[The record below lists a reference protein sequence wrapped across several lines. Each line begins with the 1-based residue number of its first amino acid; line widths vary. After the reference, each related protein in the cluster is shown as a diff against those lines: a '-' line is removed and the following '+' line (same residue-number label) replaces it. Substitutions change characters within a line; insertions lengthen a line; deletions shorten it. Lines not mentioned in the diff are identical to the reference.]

1 MAEEFTP
8 EQIKRFEQRFAA
20 EQQALLRP
28 QVEHLGDASVQSA
41 FDPNAQPNNAVWYDK
56 QKGIGR
62 PLNPVEQ
69 FVFGSGAGVRQIGAK
84 VANLLS
90 MMPEERVKQ
99 IEQEDQ
105 PFVSSPSGKAGK
117 FAGEL
122 AITSP
127 IGAASRALPVVRSL
141 GPIAQQAIAGGM
153 EGAVTAEPGDRMTGA
168 AFGTAF
174 GGLPEL
180 GIAGYKGLTRGM
192 EVSPSAANLLRRDVD
207 LTPGQMN
214 PNSTWGMIEESLQ
227 RIPFA
232 GPRVAG
238 ARERAWEQ
246 TRNRI
251 AEEAAPPGYT
261 PPVRKDVHDSYNDL
275 KAAYNSAYSTVHGY
289 PVSPRIVNT
298 SGPDIPLS
306 SAFQISRGAVA
317 DSKSRAYA
325 QKFLD
330 NALTGL
336 PKGNVQSEDLIKLR
350 STLRDEMRR
359 IAGNQNLPYQDAAK
373 LIGNAEKRVTEALE
387 SQLPKDAVDGL
398 RAIDAKYGN
407 FKIFEDAIERAKD
420 RPDGFTPS
428 QFSQSV
434 YGGTQSTSQYAGGG
448 GRMRDI
454 SKSSA
459 DVFNPRQPATGASQP
474 SQLFGYAVSPTA
486 VIYGSGAGGKLAR
499 ALLTGKTP
507 LQEGIRDIE
516 KQMKRKLSPEQRQA
530 LVDYLSAGSAIYGA
544 EEKPFVATTKE

>member
-1 MAEEFTP
+1 MAQEFTP
-8 EQIKRFEQRFAA
+8 EQIRRFEERFAQ
-20 EQQALLRP
+20 EQAANVRP
-28 QVEHLGDASVQSA
+28 QVEHSGEAVVQSYIS
-41 FDPNAQPNNAVWYDK
+41 PEAQPHAMWYDK
-56 QKGIGR
+56 QQGFQGD
-62 PLNPVEQ
+62 LNPFQ
-69 FVFGSGAGVRQIGAK
+69 KFVFGAGAGTRGVGAK

-90 MMPEERVKQ
+90 MLPDKRVRQ
-99 IEQEDQ
+99 IEQEDR
-105 PFVSSPSGKAGK
+105 PFVSSPEGKAGK

-122 AITSP
+122 AVTSP

-141 GPIAQQAIAGGM
+141 GPIAQQAISGGI
-153 EGAVTAEPGDRMTGA
+153 EGALTADPGDRMTGA

-180 GIAGYKGLTRGM
+180 GIGAYKGLTRGM
-192 EVSPSAANLLRRDVD
+192 QVSPSAANLLRRDVD

-227 RIPFA
+227 RIPGA
-232 GPRVAG
+232 GPRVAN

-251 AEEAAPPGYT
+251 AEEAAPPGYK

-275 KAAYNSAYSTVHGY
+275 KSAYNAAYGTVHGY

-306 SAFQISRGAVA
+306 AAFQISRNAVA

-325 QKFLD
+325 QRFLD

-336 PKGNVQSEDLIKLR
+336 PKGNVQSEDLIQLR

-359 IAGNQNLPYQDAAK
+359 ISNNQGLPYQDAAK

-387 SQLPKDAVDGL
+387 SQLPRDAVSGL

-407 FKIFEDAIERAKD
+407 FKVFEDAVERAKD

-454 SKSSA
+454 SKASA
-459 DVFNPRQPATGASQP
+459 DVFTPRQPATGASQP
-474 SQLFGYAVSPTA
+474 SQLFGYAMSPTSLM
-486 VIYGSGAGGKLAR
+486 YGSGAGSKLAR

-507 LQEGIRDIE
+507 VQEGIRSIE
-516 KQMKRKLSPEQRQA
+516 KEMKRKLSPEQRQA
-530 LVDYLSAGSAIYGA
+530 LVDWLSAGSAIYGA
-544 EEKPFVATTKE
+544 EEKPFFATTKE